1 MAVPDSVILSIFR
14 RFCANQR
21 KAAVSF
27 VMLPVCPSVRPHG
40 TTRLPL
46 DGFFLNF
53 DTGAFCRKSVE
64 KKLSFIKI

>member
-14 RFCANQR
+14 RVCANLR

-27 VMLPVCPSVRPHG
+27 VMPACLSVRLHG

-46 DGFFLNF
+46 DGFFVNF
-53 DTGAFCRKSVE
+53 DTVVFRRKSME
-64 KKLSFIKI
+64 KKSNFIKI